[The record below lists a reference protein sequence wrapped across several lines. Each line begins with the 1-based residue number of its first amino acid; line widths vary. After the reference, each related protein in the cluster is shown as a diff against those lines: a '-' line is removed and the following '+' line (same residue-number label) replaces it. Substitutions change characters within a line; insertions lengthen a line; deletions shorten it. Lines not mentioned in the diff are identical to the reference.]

1 MEVLVIGSGM
11 MGTSVVKDLSEA
23 DGVTRITAADR
34 DLSIAQRVKEQW
46 SPAKAVIEP
55 VQMDLRNASQVVNLM
70 KEHDMVVGTYPER
83 WALRVTEY
91 VLEAGVDLVDVTALQ
106 GWEQRAQ
113 MHEQLVS
120 AGITVIPGC
129 GVAPGLANILM
140 GIGTERVNHAQTG
153 KIMVGGLPQSPR
165 PPLDYAVVFSFETV
179 IDEYTVSP
187 RIIKDGRIH
196 EMKPLSGLENV
207 TFESPVGEAE
217 CFLTD
222 GLNTLLGTMPKRGLQ
237 NVEEKTVRYKGHRD
251 TMAMLLDCGF
261 FGEEP
266 IEVEGVDGAKVTP
279 RQVTSSILTP
289 LLQVGDTRDVTC
301 MRIVVYGDERIQ
313 FDMMDYYD
321 DDSEISSMART
332 TGYTCS
338 IVAQMLAAGH
348 IDKKGFLPPEEA
360 ITDKNYGELDE
371 QLKRRG
377 INVIESWPGD

>member
-1 MEVLVIGSGM
+1 MKVLVIGSGM

-23 DGVTRITAADR
+23 DGVTHITAADR
-34 DLSIAQRVKEQW
+34 DLGVAQSVTQRW
-46 SPAKAVIEP
+46 SPARAVIQP
-55 VQMDLRNASQVVNLM
+55 VQMDLGNARQVVDLM
-70 KEHDMVVGTYPER
+70 KEHDMVIGTYPER

-106 GWEQRAQ
+106 QWEQRAQ

-140 GIGTERVNHAQTG
+140 GIGTERVNHAHTA

-179 IDEYTVSP
+179 IDEYTVNP
-187 RIIKDGRIH
+187 RIIRDGRIH
-196 EMKPLSGLENV
+196 ELKPLSELENV

-222 GLNTLLGTMPKRGLQ
+222 GLNTLLRTMPKRGLQ
-237 NVEEKTVRYKGHRD
+237 HVEEKTVRYKGHRD
-251 TMAMLLDCGF
+251 TMAMLLNCGF

-266 IEVEGVDGAKVTP
+266 VEVEGLEGVKVSP
-279 RQVTSSILTP
+279 RHLTSSILTP
-289 LLQVGDTRDVTC
+289 LLQAADTRDVTC
-301 MRIVVYGDERIQ
+301 MRVVVHGDEGIQ

-321 DDSEISSMART
+321 EDSEISSMART

-348 IDKKGFLPPEEA
+348 IREKGFLPPEEA
-360 ITDKNYGELDE
+360 ITDRNYGELE
-371 QLKRRG
+371 QQLKRRG
-377 INVIESWPGD
+377 INLVASRPGD